1 MTTSHSTEYL
11 ENNKVLARAFF
22 EEIWNKGDE
31 SAIDRFIAKD
41 AAGNDPKFG
50 VGRESFR
57 IQWKKWRIAFP
68 DINFAIEELVAE
80 GNTVVSRWK
89 LTGTHLGEYL
99 GHPGT
104 GKKINIDGVSIDRIE
119 NNIVTSGFDAWD
131 SLTLRQQLGIALT
144 D

>member
-1 MTTSHSTEYL
+1 MPTPHIAENL
-11 ENNKVLARAFF
+11 EKNKTLAGAFF

-31 SAIDRFIAKD
+31 SAIDRFIAQD

-50 VGRESFR
+50 VGCESFR
-57 IQWKKWRIAFP
+57 IQWRKWRIAFP

-89 LTGTHLGEYL
+89 LTGTYLGEYL
-99 GHPGT
+99 GYPAT

-119 NNIVTSGFDAWD
+119 KGIVVSGFDA
-131 SLTLRQQLGIALT
+131 
-144 D
+144 

>member
-1 MTTSHSTEYL
+1 MSTPHIAENL
-11 ENNKVLARAFF
+11 EDNKTLARAFF

-31 SAIDRFIAKD
+31 SAIDRFIAQD

-57 IQWKKWRIAFP
+57 IQWRKWRIAFP

-99 GHPGT
+99 GYPAT
-104 GKKINIDGVSIDRIE
+104 GKKIDIDGVSIDRIE
-119 NNIVTSGFDAWD
+119 NGIVVSGFDAWD
-131 SLTLRQQLGIALT
+131 SFVIRQQLGMIAP